1 MAKDG
6 GGEETG
12 FYRKVDVQKKKK
24 GKGQRKG
31 KRKNNKMTM
40 LDTV

>member
-24 GKGQRKG
+24 GKGKE
-31 KRKNNKMTM
+31 KEKEKITK
-40 LDTV
+40 

>member
-12 FYRKVDVQKKKK
+12 FYRKVDVQKKK

>member
-12 FYRKVDVQKKKK
+12 FYRKVDVQKKKRERAK
-24 GKGQRKG
+24 
-31 KRKNNKMTM
+31 KRKKKK
-40 LDTV
+40 